1 MNYQKQWEFLKNK
14 FEAEQLAHAYLFS
27 GQDIAGINLFA
38 KEFIKSINSLDILN
52 AKQQAS
58 LIDNEN
64 FPDLMVV
71 KSIYSKSSVD
81 NEKDMMEIDISQ
93 IREVNNFLSYKSYY
107 GGYKTVVVHDAH
119 RMNVEAQSSFLKTL
133 EEPKGKTLIILISSK
148 PEALLNTITSRC
160 QEVTFFLSQKEKL
173 LETEQVEFGELLTI
187 INSDLATKFQYAKK
201 VNLEGDNFNN
211 ILYFLQKYFRKFL
224 LIEIGAL
231 KGEKTHNYSLEK
243 LKNIIRLIENINYQ
257 TIKSNLNNKL
267 ALEVL
272 LLEI

>member
-1 MNYQKQWEFLKNK
+1 MQIKHQKQWEFLRGK

-93 IREVNNFLSYKSYY
+93 IREVNNFLS
-107 GGYKTVVVHDAH
+107 
-119 RMNVEAQSSFLKTL
+119 
-133 EEPKGKTLIILISSK
+133 
-148 PEALLNTITSRC
+148 
-160 QEVTFFLSQKEKL
+160 
-173 LETEQVEFGELLTI
+173 
-187 INSDLATKFQYAKK
+187 
-201 VNLEGDNFNN
+201 
-211 ILYFLQKYFRKFL
+211 
-224 LIEIGAL
+224 
-231 KGEKTHNYSLEK
+231 
-243 LKNIIRLIENINYQ
+243 
-257 TIKSNLNNKL
+257 
-267 ALEVL
+267 
-272 LLEI
+272 